1 MLFIVVSI
9 CLIASQASG
18 QDAGIYSNRSDIVRG
33 GDNPVLQIS
42 NVLGVKTEVDAYS
55 LYVNN
60 DLLNYL
66 TQNEQDYRTHSLLLK
81 ISDGAYISIP
91 LSKFKEANA
100 DENGLQTVILSN
112 GYSLKGWLL
121 SSVKTSDS
129 KVYDLNTTRN
139 VKLISLPSDWNDIPS
154 LNNTE
159 TWKASISAPVRE
171 TYNVKKPLFGFQ
183 YYSTEGYYIGGTDVE
198 TTSDNFYIRVNG
210 SDVLTQLSD
219 FQTIDFLG
227 GDDVKIVAPD
237 GTETEGSITP
247 ASNDG
252 EKCRW
257 TWYLTMYIDNN
268 GLGLILLKPICTL
281 SRLE

>member
-1 MLFIVVSI
+1 
-9 CLIASQASG
+9 
-18 QDAGIYSNRSDIVRG
+18 
-33 GDNPVLQIS
+33 
-42 NVLGVKTEVDAYS
+42 
-55 LYVNN
+55 
-60 DLLNYL
+60 
-66 TQNEQDYRTHSLLLK
+66 
-81 ISDGAYISIP
+81 
-91 LSKFKEANA
+91 
-100 DENGLQTVILSN
+100 
-112 GYSLKGWLL
+112 
-121 SSVKTSDS
+121 
-129 KVYDLNTTRN
+129 
-139 VKLISLPSDWNDIPS
+139 
-154 LNNTE
+154 
-159 TWKASISAPVRE
+159 VRE